1 MCLIFSFMLGVCCV
15 LGEPI
20 INIMDDDGGI
30 EGGSSTYTIN
40 VIITY
45 VLCLR

>member
-1 MCLIFSFMLGVCCV
+1 MLGVCYV

-20 INIMDDDGGI
+20 INIMDDDGDI
-30 EGGSSTYTIN
+30 EGGSSTYTVN
-40 VIITY
+40 IIISY